1 MPLGATGDKTKHT
14 FINNRASSEAAT
26 GPGILVQNTERRKG
40 AYALGGHGGLKIA
53 AGSFTGTDRWPIFM

>member
-40 AYALGGHGGLKIA
+40 ANAPGGHGG
-53 AGSFTGTDRWPIFM
+53 

>member
-26 GPGILVQNTERRKG
+26 GPGILEQNTERQKG
-40 AYALGGHGGLKIA
+40 ANAPEGHGG
-53 AGSFTGTDRWPIFM
+53 